1 MRNVPLVVVVV
12 AVGIVVGHV
21 VGGERGVVVVDVA
34 GLVVVGEGGGRDLLE
49 QLVGGRVRAAA
60 AVAAAGAAA
69 GAGTAHRAAGRGEA
83 RLVGGGRALLLPVE
97 LCLVNKRIRQ
107 VFDWNIHKVNK
118 KNGLVFGKKG

>member
-1 MRNVPLVVVVV
+1 MCNVPLVVVVV

-60 AVAAAGAAA
+60 A
-69 GAGTAHRAAGRGEA
+69 GTAHRAAGRGEA

-118 KNGLVFGKKG
+118 KMAYFLGKKDNIL